1 MDGTLLLIGVIA
13 LWALLIGLMYRGW
26 QNRRRRQ
33 VALVGELPPVPA
45 DYGDQATEPAT
56 GLYVGSTLAPSWQDR
71 IAVGDLGFRS
81 TAELTRFEHG
91 ILMER
96 TGAGDIWIPAES
108 ITAIRTERG
117 LAGKVMTKD
126 GLLVIRWKLPTGVEI
141 DTGFRADDKSIYPTW
156 IKRVEPR
163 NRNPIVLNGELE

>member
-1 MDGTLLLIGVIA
+1 MEAVLLVVGVVV

-26 QNRRRRQ
+26 RNRRKRQ
-33 VALVGELPPVPA
+33 LALVGELPAVPA
-45 DYGDQATEPAT
+45 DFGDQATAPAT
-56 GLYVGSTLAPSWQDR
+56 GRYGGSTRAPSWQDR

-81 TAELTRFEHG
+81 TAEMTRFEHG

-96 TGAGDIWIPAES
+96 TGATDIWIPADS

-117 LAGKVMTKD
+117 LAGKVMTAD

-156 IKRVEPR
+156 IKDVEPR
-163 NRNPIVLNGELE
+163 NRNPIVLNGEIE